1 MDLTLLHTR
10 SPDRLDRSRMITAE
24 KPSID
29 DVYHHGVKGMKW
41 GVRHDRKPT
50 GRKRAGR
57 VTEAQNQQKRR
68 GLTDNQK
75 RVLKIGGGIAAGVL
89 VAYGGYKLNQMG
101 AFNGLKQRGQV
112 AIAAPKP
119 MPLADA
125 VKNVN
130 PLRGTPEGKN
140 NCASCAIASVL
151 RSMGVDAQATSTGG
165 QMQNLNGVVE
175 RCFKG
180 ARTIDGTAVTFGRS
194 QEDAAAM
201 IKRKFGDNAKGC
213 CSVEFRGGGGHIFS
227 WETVNGVVRFGD
239 GQNGASHE
247 QTNSYW
253 RLIDPNGRLQLARLD
268 NAEPIEEELKTIVG
282 GSLNGLRK
290 PARVA

>member
-1 MDLTLLHTR
+1 MDLTLIR
-10 SPDRLDRSRMITAE
+10 VRDQARIDYSRMVTME
-24 KPSID
+24 KPTLE

-41 GVRHDRKPT
+41 GVRHERKPT

-57 VTEAQNQQKRR
+57 VTETQNQQKRR
-68 GLTDNQK
+68 GLSDKQK
-75 RVLKIGGGIAAGVL
+75 RALQIGAGIAAGVL
-89 VAYGGYKLNQMG
+89 VAYGGYKLNQIG
-101 AFNGLKQRGQV
+101 AFDGLKQRGKV
-112 AIAAPKP
+112 AVVPPKP
-119 MPLADA
+119 ISLADA

-140 NCASCAIASVL
+140 NCSSCAIASVL
-151 RSMGVDAQATSTGG
+151 RSMGVDAQAISTGG
-165 QMQNLNGVVE
+165 QMQNLNGIVE

-253 RLIDPNGRLQLARLD
+253 RIINPNGHLQLARLD
-268 NAEPIEEELKTIVG
+268 NAEPIEEELRTIVG